1 VGESLILET
10 TFLID
15 LEREHRGRAG
25 RAIGFLESQ
34 EDARLYLTF
43 TIVGELAAGVSM
55 SERSIWERFLG
66 PFYVLPSS
74 AEVCWEYGRAFRHL
88 QKNGQLI
95 GGNDLWIAATAIAYG
110 MPVVT
115 ANVDHFSRVPGL
127 EVRSY

>member
-1 VGESLILET
+1 MGESLILET
-10 TFLID
+10 SFLID

-25 RAIGFLESQ
+25 RAIGFLEGQ

-43 TIVGELAAGVSM
+43 TIVGEMAAGLSL
-55 SERSIWERFLG
+55 SERPIWERFVG

-74 AEVCWEYGRAFRHL
+74 SEVCWEYGRAFRHL

-95 GGNDLWIAATAIAYG
+95 GDHDLWIAATAIAYG

-115 ANVDHFSRVPGL
+115 ANIEDFSRVPGL
-127 EVRSY
+127 EVRPY